1 MEDEIGKPKPHLRLA
16 VENDQKAIDQ
26 AWAKEAVGWPLRE
39 LAANIIRVVRG
50 AGKSYEIAGQ
60 CVSVIKAFQQY
71 RDTVG
76 QWPSSWEIDQAL
88 SISRERH
95 GQQTYDE
102 AWQREQARDT
112 VIRGALQV
120 SASRLVGQNTQEQ
133 RGRSEMMDGLRELE
147 QIREETRKR
156 AAEEEKARRLSLKA
170 RASPS
175 KKRGKR
181 KILTPRK
188 KPDPDVSF

>member
-1 MEDEIGKPKPHLRLA
+1 MEDETGKPKPHLRLA
-16 VENDQKAIDQ
+16 VENDQKTIDQ

-88 SISRERH
+88 SISREMH

-181 KILTPRK
+181 KTLTPRK